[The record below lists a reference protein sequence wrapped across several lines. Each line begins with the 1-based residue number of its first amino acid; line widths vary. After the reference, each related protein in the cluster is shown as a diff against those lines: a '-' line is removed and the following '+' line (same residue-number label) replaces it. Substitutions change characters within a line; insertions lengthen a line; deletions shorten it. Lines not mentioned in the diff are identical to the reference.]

1 MSGLPATRV
10 TDQFAHSSALGGLLT
25 GLAIGLAAGVFIVAT
40 GGVGAIAVGAA
51 IGVAGAGGL
60 AGQAIGGTVMG
71 PPTGA
76 IATGSPN
83 VMTNKLPQA
92 ATVIGLGPC
101 AKESGVPQQVATG
114 AETVLI
120 NAMPAARKDE
130 KMTCSATIISGS
142 PDVLIGGASV
152 QVLPMEPEVPT
163 WLSNTMLAMAFGG
176 GLIATGGIA
185 AAYGGV
191 VALGSFGGGLLG
203 GHLGGM
209 GGQWAA
215 QQMGFGATGQ
225 AIGGV
230 LGGFAG
236 GMLGGGAGFK
246 GGSAFNSR
254 YAITTNGLGSNF
266 GNVRITPR
274 NPATGPQRGPDG
286 RFTSSGTGG
295 SRLNRSSEYPS
306 GYRAGVRDKV
316 LDANTIQSGPNKG
329 KVLTQD
335 GEIVAR
341 DNPNLTIEHNKPVVE
356 HWNETGYNSSRAT
369 RNDFYNN
376 TDNMS
381 IRTGSANSADGGRMS
396 ASGVRYRQDTGP
408 DYGK

>member
-25 GLAIGLAAGVFIVAT
+25 GLAIGLAVGVFIVAT

-51 IGVAGAGGL
+51 IGVAGAGGM

-83 VMTNKLPQA
+83 VLTNNLQQA
-92 ATVIGLGPC
+92 ATVIGIGPC
-101 AKESGVPQQVATG
+101 SKESGVPQQVATG
-114 AETVLI
+114 AETVLV
-120 NAMPAARKDE
+120 NNMPAARKDE

-142 PDVLIGGASV
+142 ANVLIGGASV

-191 VALGSFGGGLLG
+191 VALGSFSGGLIG
-203 GHLGGM
+203 GQLGGM

-230 LGGFAG
+230 LGGFGG
-236 GMLGGGAGFK
+236 GMLGGFGGFK
-246 GGSAFNSR
+246 GGARLFPKQP
-254 YAITTNGLGSNF
+254 TTL
-266 GNVRITPR
+266 PP
-274 NPATGPQRGPDG
+274 PAAP
-286 RFTSSGTGG
+286 
-295 SRLNRSSEYPS
+295 
-306 GYRAGVRDKV
+306 
-316 LDANTIQSGPNKG
+316 G
-329 KVLTQD
+329 KVPPWLQRMRD
-335 GEIVAR
+335 GNDFNKQQSAKYPHNEVSLDIPPGAKGHPRVDSYKPGSEIVSRKHTQLGEVQPKTANAYLDEFANKYPPGSKIANVDSQLPGSGHQNAGLAGKELKGQMILEVPPQNQPVPPSVIQHADDLNIIIR
-341 DNPNLTIEHNKPVVE
+341 DSN
-356 HWNETGYNSSRAT
+356 
-369 RNDFYNN
+369 
-376 TDNMS
+376 
-381 IRTGSANSADGGRMS
+381 
-396 ASGVRYRQDTGP
+396 
-408 DYGK
+408 GKVYP